1 MSLMPKYQT
10 LVWPRCLVLVKAIL
24 LHELW
29 VPLGKFFGTVVYLRR
44 VLFVYSSNLVH
55 CNFEEKYCYYSIV
68 LLNIFFI
75 PSQLCCT

>member
-1 MSLMPKYQT
+1 
-10 LVWPRCLVLVKAIL
+10 VLVKAIL

-55 CNFEEKYCYYSIV
+55 CNFEENIV
-68 LLNIFFI
+68 TI
-75 PSQLCCT
+75 Q